1 MSAESANQVAFPPR
15 EIGAT
20 TEISGTQVAQAPS
33 DRRRW
38 GMLVAGVAV
47 MILLSNYQYCF
58 TLFTPGMKQQ
68 FTGVPYS
75 QIALIFSIFVLF
87 ETWPVPVVGGFIDRF
102 GIRTL
107 MLIGSV
113 MVGIGWIGGGLT
125 ATSVFQLY
133 IWYGLIAGV
142 GCGIVYVAVVG
153 NAIRWFPDRRG
164 LAAGI
169 TAAGFGG
176 GSALTPIPIS
186 LTIQSIGWGNAM
198 ALWGAIQGAVIFL
211 LALYLHAPEPGWRP
225 AGWTPLTDSHVVQTS
240 VDYTWSQTLRMPEFW
255 LLYFI
260 HFLISFG
267 GLMTL
272 GNLSEIARSLHVE
285 GTTILG
291 ISIVAFAATANGIAS
306 TASRIIWGVVSDR
319 IGRENTM
326 LIVFILEAGSIFAVT
341 QIAGNPILF
350 VIVFPL
356 VFLGYGQLNT
366 LLSATT
372 GDLFGSSHASAN
384 FGLVYTGKGAAA
396 LFSGW
401 GAAAIAAMFAG
412 SFVAPYYIAA
422 GCDVLAALLAFF
434 ALKPIARA
442 TLSRA
447 RQGAVSV
454 GAKA

>member
-1 MSAESANQVAFPPR
+1 MSAEITDEAALPQQ
-15 EIGAT
+15 G
-20 TEISGTQVAQAPS
+20 SGVPKGIDMADTPADS
-33 DRRRW
+33 RRW
-38 GMLVAGVAV
+38 GMLIAGVAV

-68 FTGVPYS
+68 VPGVPYS

-102 GIRTL
+102 GIRRL
-107 MLIGSV
+107 MLVGSV
-113 MVGIGWIGGGLT
+113 MIAAGWIGGGLT

-133 IWYGLIAGV
+133 IWYGVIAGL

-186 LTIQSIGWGNAM
+186 LTIQAYGWGEAM
-198 ALWGAIQGAVIFL
+198 AIWGAIQGVVIFL
-211 LALYLHAPEPGWRP
+211 LALYLHQPEPGWRP
-225 AGWTPLTDSHVVQTS
+225 ANWTPEPDSHVAQTS

-272 GNLSEIARSLHVE
+272 GNLSEIARSLHVQS
-285 GTTILG
+285 TTILG
-291 ISIVAFAATANGIAS
+291 VSIVAFAATANGISS
-306 TASRIIWGVVSDR
+306 TISRIVWGIASDR

-401 GAAAIAAMFAG
+401 GAAAIAAAFAG
-412 SFVAPYYIAA
+412 SFVAPFYIAA

-442 TLSRA
+442 TLA
-447 RQGAVSV
+447 RQRASLGVHT
-454 GAKA
+454 